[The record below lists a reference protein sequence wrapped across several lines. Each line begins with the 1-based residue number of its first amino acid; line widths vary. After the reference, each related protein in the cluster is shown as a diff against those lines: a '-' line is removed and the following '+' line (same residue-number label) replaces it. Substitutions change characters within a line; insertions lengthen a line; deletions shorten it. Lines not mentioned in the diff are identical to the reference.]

1 MTWQLAFNRYI
12 HAPRDAWPRDK
23 PLQARKLEEYSARQ
37 CESADLSLARL
48 AEQVWAAAR
57 RRTRAG
63 TPTLFLVNC
72 GSSGSHWV
80 EAMLSQL
87 PGVHACGEVYVP
99 PQLGSELQQGRPQD
113 RATFLD
119 ALHQVHVENAA
130 RTADTDVLINSA
142 HSWNPHDL
150 MGDTAVVVGLVRDP
164 LDVAMSRTFRKPK
177 LRRHLTQTASDAEY
191 LDTNIAM
198 VEKFYRSMLRR
209 KPAHMVRYEDVR
221 DRAVEPLGRLAS
233 LLGRPTPPER
243 LEAIA
248 ASHSAGAQSASGR
261 RLSNV
266 YRGGEAPVPPGLFDH
281 ATRRLER
288 IRKDLGYA

>member
-1 MTWQLAFNRYI
+1 MTWQLAFDRYI
-12 HAPRDAWPRDK
+12 HAPHDAWPQDK
-23 PLQARKLEEYSARQ
+23 PLQARKLEDYSARQ
-37 CESADLSLARL
+37 CEKAGLPLADVVEYAC
-48 AEQVWAAAR
+48 AAAQR
-57 RRTRAG
+57 RIHAG

-87 PGVHACGEVYVP
+87 PGIHGCGEVYVP
-99 PQLGSELQQGRPQD
+99 PQLGGELQQGLPED
-113 RATFLD
+113 RAMFLD
-119 ALHQVHVENAA
+119 ALHQIHVESGA

-150 MGDTAVVVGLVRDP
+150 MGDTAVVTALVRDP

-177 LRRHLTQTASDAEY
+177 LRRHLTRTASDAEY
-191 LDTNIAM
+191 LDSNVTM

-209 KPAHMVRYEDVR
+209 KPAHMVRYEDLR
-221 DRAVEPLGRLAS
+221 DRPTEPLGILAS
-233 LLGRPTPPER
+233 LLGRPTSPER
-243 LEAIA
+243 LGAIA
-248 ASHSAGAQSASGR
+248 ASHSATAQSASGR

-266 YRGGEAPVPPGLFDH
+266 YRGGEAAIPPDLLDH